1 MNQDITH
8 LNELIEITRDGQ
20 HFYQHALEEVKD
32 IELQHLFRDMAQAK
46 THIIQ
51 ALSVKV
57 AANQEQPA
65 QGGTTAG
72 KLREMY
78 ADTKA
83 RLGDSDAVYI
93 DQLDQT
99 EERILAAHAPA
110 EVEALGSPCNG
121 PPACGVEEE
130 VVAAISCSLANRPSQ
145 VVVEQCS
152 PLHQQ
157 GR

>member
-57 AANQEQPA
+57 AANQQQPA

-83 RLGDSDAVYI
+83 QLGDADAVYI

-99 EERILAAHAPA
+99 EERILAAF
-110 EVEALGSPCNG
+110 EDALKTADPDVKALLAIEL
-121 PPACGVEEE
+121 PKIRACHER
-130 VVAAISCSLANRPSQ
+130 IHTLNHRDNNSRD
-145 VVVEQCS
+145 
-152 PLHQQ
+152 
-157 GR
+157 

>member
-1 MNQDITH
+1 MNQNMTQ

-20 HFYQHALEEVKD
+20 HFYQHALEVVKD
-32 IELQHLFRDMAQAK
+32 VELQHLFRDMAQAK

-72 KLREMY
+72 KLREKY

-83 RLGDSDAVYI
+83 RLGHADAVYI

-99 EERILAAHAPA
+99 EERILAAFEDALKTAEPDIRALLAIELPKLRACHERIHA
-110 EVEALGSPCNG
+110 LNHG
-121 PPACGVEEE
+121 
-130 VVAAISCSLANRPSQ
+130 AAN
-145 VVVEQCS
+145 
-152 PLHQQ
+152 
-157 GR
+157 